1 MGKILTASVSA
12 LLLLG
17 SLSAFAATNTY
28 TDPDSG
34 FKLKAQP
41 SWMEIGGKNFYGL
54 ANKPDKKE
62 TSLNV
67 ICAFTA
73 KEVEEVTGKKFTTE
87 EFISKFK
94 DLQVL
99 ERNELSPDKVNYM
112 LFMPDPYEIKMDNKL
127 SLAPKELLD
136 NSTISISTNKTG
148 KQPYVYLH
156 IIGKGNTDTFHN
168 LRRSVDM
175 QIAITSANNMLY
187 TVVSTFPLPN
197 LKAQKDKIEEAT
209 PFSKKK
215 IRNELTDGNRDKIN
229 GYIASR
235 KAFLKGLSFFAPVK
249 DTVPYGFN
257 DELLGGRIKLP
268 ETWAY
273 AQVNDDTIDIN
284 IPVKITLAM
293 PWGGV
298 SEFLVPT
305 KNANYVPDKDDAGN
319 APDSKNESTV
329 QDIKRTD
336 IETDTDASDNI
347 PDEIAGE
354 KSLSKED
361 VLKIKFQKISE
372 VALFASSKAKDKN
385 TFSELF
391 NNPFLTNLLI
401 DKFINE
407 GLNHPSVKEY
417 VDFKEINTRSDFSN
431 NYGTIKLSGIGS
443 VKDRFNFNL
452 NANAMVTPQ
461 TFGLTAYISKDE
473 KKLDPELEKTFGN
486 IKLGR

>member
-1 MGKILTASVSA
+1 MDKILTASVSA

-73 KEVEEVTGKKFTTE
+73 KEVEEATGKKFSTE
-87 EFISKFK
+87 EFLSKYK

-99 ERNELSPDKVNYM
+99 ERNNLSPDKVNYT
-112 LFMPDPYEIKMDNKL
+112 LFMPDPYEIKADNKL

-136 NSTISISTNKTG
+136 NSTISISTNKNG

-156 IIGKGNTDTFHN
+156 IVDNGKEDTLKSLH
-168 LRRSVDM
+168 RSVDM

-187 TVVSTFPLPN
+187 AVVSTFPLPN
-197 LKAQKDKIEEAT
+197 LKVQKDKIEEAT

-215 IRNELTDGNRDKIN
+215 VRSEFTDGNKDRLN

-235 KAFLKGLSFFAPVK
+235 KAFLKGLSFFEPEK

-298 SEFLVPT
+298 SEFLVPQ
-305 KNANYVPDKDDAGN
+305 KNADNAAEKNDD
-319 APDSKNESTV
+319 D
-329 QDIKRTD
+329 
-336 IETDTDASDNI
+336 
-347 PDEIAGE
+347 

-361 VLKIKFQKISE
+361 ISKINFQKISE
-372 VALFASSKAKDKN
+372 AVLFASSKAKDKN

-407 GLNHPSVKEY
+407 GLKHPSVKEY
-417 VDFKEINTRSDFSN
+417 VDFKAINTKSNFTN
-431 NYGTIKLSGIGS
+431 NYGTIELSGNGS
-443 VKDRFNFNL
+443 VKNNFSL
-452 NANAMVTPQ
+452 ISTQ
-461 TFGLTAYISKDE
+461 TQCLRR
-473 KKLDPELEKTFGN
+473 KLSV
-486 IKLGR
+486 

>member
-1 MGKILTASVSA
+1 MGRILTASVSS

-28 TDPDSG
+28 TDADSG
-34 FKLKAQP
+34 FKLKSQP

-62 TSLNV
+62 ASLNV

-73 KEVEEVTGKKFTTE
+73 KEVEEATGEKFSTE
-87 EFISKFK
+87 EFLSKYK

-99 ERNELSPDKVNYM
+99 ERNELSPDKVNYK
-112 LFMPDPYEIKMDNKL
+112 LFMPDPYEIKADNKL

-136 NSTISISTNKTG
+136 NSTISISTNKNG

-156 IIGKGNTDTFHN
+156 IVDKGNTDTLKS
-168 LRRSVDM
+168 LRRSLDM

-197 LKAQKDKIEEAT
+197 LQAQKDIIEEAT

-215 IRNELTDGNRDKIN
+215 VRSEFTDGNKDRLN
-229 GYIASR
+229 GYVASR

-249 DTVPYGFN
+249 DTIPFGFN

-273 AQVNDDTIDIN
+273 AQVNDDTIDLN

-293 PWGGV
+293 PWSGV
-298 SEFLVPT
+298 SEFLAPQEKT
-305 KNANYVPDKDDAGN
+305 DTETGKDDIEN
-319 APDSKNESTV
+319 APDKKV
-329 QDIKRTD
+329 
-336 IETDTDASDNI
+336 TDAAQDRENIENI
-347 PDEIAGE
+347 PATAGAR
-354 KSLSKED
+354 KSLNKED
-361 VLKIKFQKISE
+361 ISKINFQKISE
-372 VALFASSKAKDKN
+372 TAFFASSKTKDKN

-417 VDFKEINTRSDFSN
+417 VDFKKINTKSNFSN
-431 NYGTIKLSGIGS
+431 NYGTIELSGNGS
-443 VKDRFNFNL
+443 VKDNFKFNL

-461 TFGLTAYISKDE
+461 TFGLTAYISRDE
-473 KKLDPELEKTFGN
+473 KKMDPELEKIFGS
-486 IKLGR
+486 IKLRR

>member
-17 SLSAFAATNTY
+17 SFSAFAATNTY
-28 TDPDSG
+28 TDMDSG
-34 FKLKAQP
+34 FKLKSQP

-62 TSLNV
+62 ASLNV

-73 KEVEEVTGKKFTTE
+73 KEVEEATGEKFSTE
-87 EFISKFK
+87 EFLSKYK

-99 ERNELSPDKVNYM
+99 ERNELSPDKVNYK
-112 LFMPDPYEIKMDNKL
+112 LFMPDPYEIKADNKL

-136 NSTISISTNKTG
+136 NSTISISTSKSG

-156 IIGKGNTDTFHN
+156 IVDKGNTDTLKS

-187 TVVSTFPLPN
+187 AVVSTFPLPN

-215 IRNELTDGNRDKIN
+215 VRSEFTDGNMEKLN
-229 GYIASR
+229 GYVASR
-235 KAFLKGLSFFAPVK
+235 KAFLKGLSFFAPAK
-249 DTVPYGFN
+249 DTIPFGFN

-273 AQVNDDTIDIN
+273 AQVTDNTIDIN

-293 PWGGV
+293 PWGGI
-298 SEFLVPT
+298 SEFLAPQEKT
-305 KNANYVPDKDDAGN
+305 GAATDK
-319 APDSKNESTV
+319 E
-329 QDIKRTD
+329 
-336 IETDTDASDNI
+336 DT
-347 PDEIAGE
+347 G
-354 KSLSKED
+354 KSLNEEDISK
-361 VLKIKFQKISE
+361 INFQKISE
-372 VALFASSKAKDKN
+372 AAFFASSKPKDKN

-391 NNPFLTNLLI
+391 NNPFLTNILV

-407 GLNHPSVKEY
+407 GLKHPSVKEY
-417 VDFKEINTRSDFSN
+417 VDFKRINTKSNFSN
-431 NYGTIKLSGIGS
+431 NYGTISLSGGGS
-443 VKDRFNFNL
+443 VKNSFTFNL
-452 NANAMVTPQ
+452 KANAMVTPQ

-473 KKLDPELEKTFGN
+473 KKPDPELEKIIGN
-486 IKLGR
+486 IKLRR

>member
-1 MGKILTASVSA
+1 MDKILTASVSA

-73 KEVEEVTGKKFTTE
+73 KEVEEATGKKFSTE
-87 EFISKFK
+87 EFLSKYK

-99 ERNELSPDKVNYM
+99 ERNNLSPDKVNYT
-112 LFMPDPYEIKMDNKL
+112 LFMPDPYEIKADNKL

-136 NSTISISTNKTG
+136 NSTISISTNKNG

-156 IIGKGNTDTFHN
+156 IVDNGKEDTLKSLH
-168 LRRSVDM
+168 RSVDM

-187 TVVSTFPLPN
+187 AVVSTFPLPN
-197 LKAQKDKIEEAT
+197 LKVQKDKIEEAT

-215 IRNELTDGNRDKIN
+215 VRSEFTDGNKDRLN

-235 KAFLKGLSFFAPVK
+235 KAFLKGLSFFEPEK

-298 SEFLVPT
+298 SEFLVPQ
-305 KNANYVPDKDDAGN
+305 KNADNAAEKNDD
-319 APDSKNESTV
+319 D
-329 QDIKRTD
+329 
-336 IETDTDASDNI
+336 
-347 PDEIAGE
+347 

-361 VLKIKFQKISE
+361 ILKINFQKISE
-372 VALFASSKAKDKN
+372 VVLFASSKAKDKN

-407 GLNHPSVKEY
+407 GLKHPSVKEY
-417 VDFKEINTRSDFSN
+417 VDFKAINTKSNFTN
-431 NYGTIKLSGIGS
+431 NYGTIELSGNGS
-443 VKDRFNFNL
+443 VKNNFKFNL
-452 NANAMVTPQ
+452 NANAMFTPQ

-473 KKLDPELEKTFGN
+473 KKMDTELEKIFGS
-486 IKLGR
+486 IKLLSK

>member
-34 FKLKAQP
+34 FKLKSQP

-73 KEVEEVTGKKFTTE
+73 KEVEEATGEKFSTE
-87 EFISKFK
+87 EFLKKYK

-99 ERNELSPDKVNYM
+99 ERNELSPDRVNYM
-112 LFMPDPYEIKMDNKL
+112 LFMPDPYEIKADNKL

-136 NSTISISTNKTG
+136 NSTISISTNKNV

-156 IIGKGNTDTFHN
+156 IVDKGNTDTLKS

-187 TVVSTFPLPN
+187 AVVSTFPLPN

-215 IRNELTDGNRDKIN
+215 VRSEFTDENKDRLN

-235 KAFLKGLSFFAPVK
+235 KAFLKGLSFFKPEK

-298 SEFLVPT
+298 SEFLAPQEKT
-305 KNANYVPDKDDAGN
+305 GN
-319 APDSKNESTV
+319 AADINDSGNATGKNE
-329 QDIKRTD
+329 
-336 IETDTDASDNI
+336 ADNLLN
-347 PDEIAGE
+347 PEDNG
-354 KSLSKED
+354 KSLNKED
-361 VLKIKFQKISE
+361 ISKINFQKISE
-372 VALFASSKAKDKN
+372 VAFFASSKAKDKN

-407 GLNHPSVKEY
+407 GLKHPSVKEY
-417 VDFKEINTRSDFSN
+417 VDFKEINTKSNFSN
-431 NYGTIKLSGIGS
+431 NYGTIELSGNGS
-443 VKDRFNFNL
+443 VKNIFKFNL
-452 NANAMVTPQ
+452 NANAMFTPQ
-461 TFGLTAYISKDE
+461 TFGLAAYISKDE
-473 KKLDPELEKTFGN
+473 NKLDPELQKIFGS
-486 IKLGR
+486 IKLLTK

>member
-17 SLSAFAATNTY
+17 SLSAFAKTITY

-34 FKLKAQP
+34 FKLKSQP

-73 KEVEEVTGKKFTTE
+73 KEVEEATGEKFSTE
-87 EFISKFK
+87 EFLRKYK

-99 ERNELSPDKVNYM
+99 ERNELSPDKVNYI
-112 LFMPDPYEIKMDNKL
+112 LFMPDPYEIKADNKL
-127 SLAPKELLD
+127 SLTPKELLD
-136 NSTISISTNKTG
+136 NSTISISTNKNG

-156 IIGKGNTDTFHN
+156 IVDKGNTDTLKS

-215 IRNELTDGNRDKIN
+215 VRSEFTDGNKEKLN
-229 GYIASR
+229 SYIASR
-235 KAFLKGLSFFAPVK
+235 KTFLKGLSFFAPVK
-249 DTVPYGFN
+249 DTVPFGFN

-268 ETWAY
+268 ENWAY
-273 AQVNDDTIDIN
+273 AQVNDNTLDIN
-284 IPVKITLAM
+284 IPVKVTLAM
-293 PWGGV
+293 PWSGL
-298 SEFLVPT
+298 SEFLVPQ
-305 KNANYVPDKDDAGN
+305 KNADNAAEKKDDAK
-319 APDSKNESTV
+319 P
-329 QDIKRTD
+329 
-336 IETDTDASDNI
+336 
-347 PDEIAGE
+347 
-354 KSLSKED
+354 LSKED
-361 VLKIKFQKISE
+361 ISKINFQKISE
-372 VALFASSKAKDKN
+372 AVLFASSKAKDKN

-407 GLNHPSVKEY
+407 GLKHPSVKEY
-417 VDFKEINTRSDFSN
+417 VDFNAINTKSNFTN
-431 NYGTIKLSGIGS
+431 NYGTIELSGNGS
-443 VKDRFNFNL
+443 VKNNFKFNL
-452 NANAMVTPQ
+452 NANAMFTPQ

-473 KKLDPELEKTFGN
+473 KKMDPELENIFGS
-486 IKLGR
+486 IKLLSK

>member
-17 SLSAFAATNTY
+17 SLSAFAKTITY

-34 FKLKAQP
+34 FKLKSQP

-62 TSLNV
+62 ASLNV

-73 KEVEEVTGKKFTTE
+73 KEVEEATGEKFSTE
-87 EFISKFK
+87 EFLRKYK

-112 LFMPDPYEIKMDNKL
+112 LFMPDPYEIKADNKL
-127 SLAPKELLD
+127 SLTPKELLD
-136 NSTISISTNKTG
+136 NSTISISTNKNG

-156 IIGKGNTDTFHN
+156 IVDKGNTDTLKSLH
-168 LRRSVDM
+168 RSVDM

-187 TVVSTFPLPN
+187 AVVSTFPLPN

-215 IRNELTDGNRDKIN
+215 VRSEFTDGNKEKLN
-229 GYIASR
+229 SYIASR
-235 KAFLKGLSFFAPVK
+235 KTFLKGLSFFAPVK
-249 DTVPYGFN
+249 DTVPFGFN

-268 ETWAY
+268 ENWAY
-273 AQVNDDTIDIN
+273 AQVNDNTLDIN
-284 IPVKITLAM
+284 IPVKVTLAM
-293 PWGGV
+293 PWSGL
-298 SEFLVPT
+298 SEFLVPQ
-305 KNANYVPDKDDAGN
+305 KNADNAAEKKDDAK
-319 APDSKNESTV
+319 P
-329 QDIKRTD
+329 
-336 IETDTDASDNI
+336 
-347 PDEIAGE
+347 
-354 KSLSKED
+354 LSKED
-361 VLKIKFQKISE
+361 ISKINFQKISE
-372 VALFASSKAKDKN
+372 AVLFASSKAKDKN

-407 GLNHPSVKEY
+407 GLKHPSVKEY
-417 VDFKEINTRSDFSN
+417 VDFNAINTKSNFTN
-431 NYGTIKLSGIGS
+431 NYGTIELSGNGS
-443 VKDRFNFNL
+443 VKNNFKFNL
-452 NANAMVTPQ
+452 NANAMFTPQ

-473 KKLDPELEKTFGN
+473 KKMDTELEKIFGS
-486 IKLGR
+486 IKLLSK

>member
-34 FKLKAQP
+34 FKLKSHP

-73 KEVEEVTGKKFTTE
+73 KEVEEATGEKFSTE
-87 EFISKFK
+87 EFLKKYK

-112 LFMPDPYEIKMDNKL
+112 LFMPDPYEIKADNKL

-136 NSTISISTNKTG
+136 NSTISISTNKNG

-156 IIGKGNTDTFHN
+156 IVDKGNTDTLKSLH
-168 LRRSVDM
+168 RSVDM

-187 TVVSTFPLPN
+187 AVVSTFPLHN
-197 LKAQKDKIEEAT
+197 MKAQKDKIEEAT

-215 IRNELTDGNRDKIN
+215 VRSEFTDENKDRLN

-235 KAFLKGLSFFAPVK
+235 KAFLKGLSFFKPEK

-268 ETWAY
+268 ESWAY

-298 SEFLVPT
+298 SEFLAPQEKT
-305 KNANYVPDKDDAGN
+305 GN
-319 APDSKNESTV
+319 AADINDSGNATGKNE
-329 QDIKRTD
+329 
-336 IETDTDASDNI
+336 ADNLLN
-347 PDEIAGE
+347 PEDNG
-354 KSLSKED
+354 KSLNKED
-361 VLKIKFQKISE
+361 ISKINFQKISE
-372 VALFASSKAKDKN
+372 AALFASSKAKDKN

-407 GLNHPSVKEY
+407 GLKHPSVKEY
-417 VDFKEINTRSDFSN
+417 VDFKEINTKSNFIN
-431 NYGTIKLSGIGS
+431 NYGTIELSGNGS
-443 VKDRFNFNL
+443 VKNIFKFNL
-452 NANAMVTPQ
+452 NANAMFTPQ
-461 TFGLTAYISKDE
+461 TFGLAAYISKDE
-473 KKLDPELEKTFGN
+473 NKLDPELQKVFGS
-486 IKLGR
+486 IKLLTK

>member
-17 SLSAFAATNTY
+17 SLSAFAKTITY

-34 FKLKAQP
+34 FKLKSQP

-62 TSLNV
+62 ASLNV

-73 KEVEEVTGKKFTTE
+73 KEVEEATGEKFSTE
-87 EFISKFK
+87 EFLRKYK

-112 LFMPDPYEIKMDNKL
+112 LFMPDPYEIKADNKL
-127 SLAPKELLD
+127 SLTPKELLD
-136 NSTISISTNKTG
+136 NSTISISTNKNG

-156 IIGKGNTDTFHN
+156 IVDKGNTDTLKS

-215 IRNELTDGNRDKIN
+215 VRSEFTDGNKEKLN
-229 GYIASR
+229 SYIASR
-235 KAFLKGLSFFAPVK
+235 KTFLKGLSFFAPVK
-249 DTVPYGFN
+249 DTVPFGFN

-268 ETWAY
+268 ENWAY
-273 AQVNDDTIDIN
+273 AQVNDNTLDIN
-284 IPVKITLAM
+284 IPVKVTLAM
-293 PWGGV
+293 PWSGL
-298 SEFLVPT
+298 SEFLVPQ
-305 KNANYVPDKDDAGN
+305 KNADNAAEIKDD
-319 APDSKNESTV
+319 D
-329 QDIKRTD
+329 
-336 IETDTDASDNI
+336 
-347 PDEIAGE
+347 
-354 KSLSKED
+354 KSLTKED
-361 VLKIKFQKISE
+361 VSKINFQKISE
-372 VALFASSKAKDKN
+372 VVLFASSKAKDKN

-407 GLNHPSVKEY
+407 GLKHPSVKEY
-417 VDFKEINTRSDFSN
+417 VDFNAINTKSNFTN
-431 NYGTIKLSGIGS
+431 NYGTIELSGNGS
-443 VKDRFNFNL
+443 VKNNFKFNL
-452 NANAMVTPQ
+452 NANAMFTPQ

-473 KKLDPELEKTFGN
+473 KKMDTELEKIFGS
-486 IKLGR
+486 IKLLSK

>member
-1 MGKILTASVSA
+1 MGRILTASVSS

-28 TDPDSG
+28 TDADSG
-34 FKLKAQP
+34 FKLKSQP

-62 TSLNV
+62 ASLNV

-73 KEVEEVTGKKFTTE
+73 KEVEEATGEKFSTE
-87 EFISKFK
+87 EFLSKYK

-112 LFMPDPYEIKMDNKL
+112 LFMPDPYEIKAGNKL

-136 NSTISISTNKTG
+136 NSTISISTNKNG

-156 IIGKGNTDTFHN
+156 IVDKGNTDTLKS
-168 LRRSVDM
+168 LRRSLDM

-197 LKAQKDKIEEAT
+197 LQAQKDIIEEAT

-215 IRNELTDGNRDKIN
+215 VRSQFTDGNKDRLN
-229 GYIASR
+229 GYVASR

-249 DTVPYGFN
+249 DTIPFGFN

-273 AQVNDDTIDIN
+273 AQVNDDTIDLN

-293 PWGGV
+293 PWSGV
-298 SEFLVPT
+298 SEFLAPQEKT
-305 KNANYVPDKDDAGN
+305 DTETDKDDTEN
-319 APDSKNESTV
+319 APDKKV
-329 QDIKRTD
+329 
-336 IETDTDASDNI
+336 TDAAQDRENIENI
-347 PDEIAGE
+347 PATACAR
-354 KSLSKED
+354 KSLNKED
-361 VLKIKFQKISE
+361 ISKINFQKISE
-372 VALFASSKAKDKN
+372 TVFFASSKTKDKN

-417 VDFKEINTRSDFSN
+417 VDFKKINTKSNFSN
-431 NYGTIKLSGIGS
+431 NYGTIELSGNGS
-443 VKDRFNFNL
+443 VKDNFKFNL

-461 TFGLTAYISKDE
+461 TFGLTAYISRDE
-473 KKLDPELEKTFGN
+473 KKMDPELEKIFGS
-486 IKLGR
+486 IKLRR

>member
-73 KEVEEVTGKKFTTE
+73 KEVEEATGKKFSTE
-87 EFISKFK
+87 EFLSKYK

-99 ERNELSPDKVNYM
+99 ERNNLSPDKVNYT
-112 LFMPDPYEIKMDNKL
+112 LFMPDPYEIKADNKL

-136 NSTISISTNKTG
+136 NSTISISTNKNG

-156 IIGKGNTDTFHN
+156 IVDNGKEDTLKS

-187 TVVSTFPLPN
+187 AIVSTFPLPN

-215 IRNELTDGNRDKIN
+215 VRSEFTDGNKDRLN

-235 KAFLKGLSFFAPVK
+235 KAFLKGLSFFEPEK

-298 SEFLVPT
+298 SEFLVPQN
-305 KNANYVPDKDDAGN
+305 NADNGAENKDD
-319 APDSKNESTV
+319 D
-329 QDIKRTD
+329 
-336 IETDTDASDNI
+336 
-347 PDEIAGE
+347 

-361 VLKIKFQKISE
+361 ILKINFQKISE
-372 VALFASSKAKDKN
+372 AVLFASSKAKNKN

-407 GLNHPSVKEY
+407 GLKHPSVKEY
-417 VDFKEINTRSDFSN
+417 VDFKAINTKSNFTN
-431 NYGTIKLSGIGS
+431 NYGTIELSGNGS
-443 VKDRFNFNL
+443 VKNNFKFNL
-452 NANAMVTPQ
+452 NANAMFTPQ

-473 KKLDPELEKTFGN
+473 KKMDPELEKIFGS
-486 IKLGR
+486 IKLHSK

>member
-1 MGKILTASVSA
+1 MDKILTASVSA

-73 KEVEEVTGKKFTTE
+73 KEVEEATGKKFSTE
-87 EFISKFK
+87 EFLSKYK

-99 ERNELSPDKVNYM
+99 ERNNLSPDKVNYT
-112 LFMPDPYEIKMDNKL
+112 LFMPDPYEIKADNKL

-136 NSTISISTNKTG
+136 NSTISISTNKNG

-156 IIGKGNTDTFHN
+156 IVDNRKEDTLKS

-187 TVVSTFPLPN
+187 AVVSTFPLPN

-215 IRNELTDGNRDKIN
+215 VRSEFTDGNKDRLN

-235 KAFLKGLSFFAPVK
+235 KAFLKGLSFFEPEK

-284 IPVKITLAM
+284 IPVKITLTM
-293 PWGGV
+293 PWGGI
-298 SEFLVPT
+298 SEFLVPQ
-305 KNANYVPDKDDAGN
+305 KNADNAAEKNDD
-319 APDSKNESTV
+319 D
-329 QDIKRTD
+329 
-336 IETDTDASDNI
+336 
-347 PDEIAGE
+347 

-361 VLKIKFQKISE
+361 ISKINFQKISE
-372 VALFASSKAKDKN
+372 AVLFASSKAKDKN

-407 GLNHPSVKEY
+407 GLKHPSVKEY
-417 VDFKEINTRSDFSN
+417 VDFKAINTKSNFTN
-431 NYGTIKLSGIGS
+431 NYGTIELSGNGS
-443 VKDRFNFNL
+443 VKNNFKFNL
-452 NANAMVTPQ
+452 NANAMFTPQ

-473 KKLDPELEKTFGN
+473 KKMDPELEKIFGS
-486 IKLGR
+486 IKLHSK